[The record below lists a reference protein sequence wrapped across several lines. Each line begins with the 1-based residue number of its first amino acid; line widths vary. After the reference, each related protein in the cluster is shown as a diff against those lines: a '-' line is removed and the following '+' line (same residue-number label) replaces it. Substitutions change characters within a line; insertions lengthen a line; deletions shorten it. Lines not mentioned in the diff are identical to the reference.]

1 MSQQLAVK
9 LDSQLL
15 QMTAEAIVARGLRL
29 RPLILTPAEHAC
41 LISLSRRRTSTQ
53 AIACRARIVLAA
65 AEGKSNLAVAAALSI
80 SRLTVGKWRARFL
93 ARRLDGLRDE
103 PRPGAPRRITDADVA
118 RVVNKALE
126 TPPSN
131 AAQWSTRLL
140 AQETGMSQSTVSRI
154 LRAFTL
160 GRRRRRSQRRRKIV
174 LSDQ

>member
-1 MSQQLAVK
+1 MDRQI
-9 LDSQLL
+9 L
-15 QMTAEAIVARGLRL
+15 QVTEESMMGRGFRL
-29 RPLILTPAEHAC
+29 RPVVLTPAERES
-41 LISLSRRRTSTQ
+41 LLSLSRRRTSTQ

-118 RVVNKALE
+118 RIVNRALGE
-126 TPPSN
+126 PPMN
-131 AAQWSTRLL
+131 AAQWSTRSL
-140 AQETGMSQSTVSRI
+140 AQETGLSQSTVSRI

-160 GRRRRRSQRRRKIV
+160 QHRRRHARRRRKIV
-174 LSDQ
+174 LTNQ

>member
-1 MSQQLAVK
+1 MDRQF
-9 LDSQLL
+9 L
-15 QMTAEAIVARGLRL
+15 QVTAESMMARALRL
-29 RPLILTPAEHAC
+29 RPVILTPAERAC
-41 LISLSRRRTSTQ
+41 LLSLSRRRTSTQ

-65 AEGKSNLAVAAALSI
+65 AEGKSNLAIAAALSI

-126 TPPSN
+126 TPPTN
-131 AAQWSTRLL
+131 AAQWSTRSL
-140 AQETGMSQSTVSRI
+140 ALETGMSQSSVSRI

-160 GRRRRRSQRRRKIV
+160 RRLNRHARRRRQTM
-174 LSDQ
+174 LPNQ